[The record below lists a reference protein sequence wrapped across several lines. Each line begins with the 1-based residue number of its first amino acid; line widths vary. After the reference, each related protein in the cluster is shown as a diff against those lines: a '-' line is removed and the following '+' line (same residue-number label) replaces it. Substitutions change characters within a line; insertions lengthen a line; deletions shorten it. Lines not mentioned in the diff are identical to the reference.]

1 MADITLEQL
10 LVAVEESSEAVVNVD
25 SSQQTQKNNKLEQ
38 WCDNLESQLLVGVE
52 KSSAVNNTKSTEVI
66 LSSSSLKKA
75 ADVLHT
81 SILSKVFPSSTII
94 VDSSCKDD
102 DSGADKILDLSNSLN
117 PTSLSVGG
125 DDDGSSVDI
134 YQLATLLRATGLFMR
149 WNAQILQ
156 RVLQQSND
164 NIMKRLKCN
173 GMVLLYAKLLDVDI
187 SSSLPPS
194 CDVPRFASICLF
206 RATYG
211 NNTLSTTSRMQ
222 FVNELE
228 GCVYLMKALL
238 KGNQP
243 VPRLFSIIR
252 NVHHLIAACPESIS
266 KMQKALLEENDNV
279 DNNEEGKTHGLSE
292 VLIATLAWAY
302 RSESDPSFPGV
313 QSDRRS
319 DLVLEILRALY
330 VLGSNPAIPK
340 PSHDTMSQIGII
352 LCELLQFSNADERI
366 YQIKLAVIALL
377 LDAPKEY
384 ATYLINNG
392 GIQPLVDIM
401 SYQTSLVV
409 VERTGRSEEDAAEVV
424 PILLVLLK
432 LVQSNKSALEMVK
445 NEVFPPDAEDKYQQ
459 RAKDEIAKGNTEGSS
474 NAKNMAPLDA
484 PRDTLRWR
492 LIRLMT
498 WTESNVKRSTCELL
512 YALCDADST
521 EFVLRTGFGNAIH
534 FLGIRGHVNLPAG
547 VEI

>member
-1 MADITLEQL
+1 MANISLEQL
-10 LVAVEESSEAVVNVD
+10 FAAVEESMDAVVNVD
-25 SSQQTQKNNKLEQ
+25 SSQETQNNNKLEQ
-38 WCDNLESQLLVGVE
+38 WCDNLESQLLVGVGD
-52 KSSAVNNTKSTEVI
+52 TKSTEVI
-66 LSSSSLKKA
+66 LSSSTLKKV
-75 ADVLHT
+75 ADTLHT

-94 VDSSCKDD
+94 VDSSSWQDD
-102 DSGADKILDLSNSLN
+102 DSEAERITLDLTNSLN
-117 PTSLSVGG
+117 PTSLSVG
-125 DDDGSSVDI
+125 DVGSSVDL
-134 YQLATLLRATGLFMR
+134 YQLASLLRATGLFLR
-149 WNAQILQ
+149 WNAQVLQ
-156 RVLQQSND
+156 RVLQQSD
-164 NIMKRLKCN
+164 DIMKRLKRK
-173 GMVLLYAKLLDVDI
+173 GMLLLYAKLLDIDI
-187 SSSLPPS
+187 PTSLPPS

-211 NNTLSTTSRMQ
+211 NDTLSTTSQKQ
-222 FVNELE
+222 FVNELG
-228 GCVYLMKALL
+228 GCTYLMKALL

-243 VPRLFSIIR
+243 VPRLFSIVR
-252 NVHHLIAACPESIS
+252 NAHHLMAAYPESIS
-266 KMQKALLEENDNV
+266 KMQKALLEENNV
-279 DNNEEGKTHGLSE
+279 DNNEEEEGKTYGLSE
-292 VLIATLAWAY
+292 VLVATLAWAY

-340 PSHDTMSQIGII
+340 PNHDTMSQIGII

-366 YQIKLAVIALL
+366 YQIKLSVVALL

-384 ATYLINNG
+384 TTYLINNG

-409 VERTGRSEEDAAEVV
+409 VERTKNSAEDAAEVV

-445 NEVFPPDAEDKYQQ
+445 NEVFPTDSEVDYQQ
-459 RAKDEIAKGNTEGSS
+459 KAKDELAKGNTEGSS

-484 PRDTLRWR
+484 PRGTLRWR

-498 WTESNVKRSTCELL
+498 WTESNVKRSACELL
-512 YALCDADST
+512 YALCEADST

-547 VEI
+547 VEM

>member
-10 LVAVEESSEAVVNVD
+10 LAAVEESSEAVVNVD
-25 SSQQTQKNNKLEQ
+25 SSQQSQNNKLEQ
-38 WCDNLESQLLVGVE
+38 WCDNLESQLLVGVGD
-52 KSSAVNNTKSTEVI
+52 SKSTEVI
-66 LSSSSLKKA
+66 LSSSTLKKA
-75 ADVLHT
+75 ADTLHI

-94 VDSSCKDD
+94 VDSSSWKND
-102 DSGADKILDLSNSLN
+102 DSEATEVTLGLSNSLN
-117 PTSLSVGG
+117 PTSLSTSN
-125 DDDGSSVDI
+125 DDGSSVDV
-134 YQLATLLRATGLFMR
+134 YQLASLLRAAGLFMR
-149 WNAQILQ
+149 WNAQVLQ
-156 RVLQQSND
+156 RAIQQQSDD

-173 GMVLLYAKLLDVDI
+173 SMLLFYAKLLDVDI
-187 SSSLPPS
+187 PLSSPS

-211 NNTLSTTSRMQ
+211 NDTLSSTSRQQ
-222 FVNELE
+222 FVNELD
-228 GCVYLMKALL
+228 GCAYLIKALL

-243 VPRLFSIIR
+243 VPRLFSIVR
-252 NVHHLIAACPESIS
+252 NVHHLIAAYPESIS
-266 KMQKALLEENDNV
+266 KMQKALLEENVNV
-279 DNNEEGKTHGLSE
+279 NNNNEGKTCGLSE
-292 VLIATLAWAY
+292 VLVATLAWAY
-302 RSESDPSFPGV
+302 RSESDPSFPGE

-340 PSHDTMSQIGII
+340 PSHDTMTNIGII

-366 YQIKLAVIALL
+366 YQIKLAVVALL
-377 LDAPKEY
+377 LDAPEEY
-384 ATYLINNG
+384 TTYLINNE

-409 VERTGRSEEDAAEVV
+409 VERTKTSAEDAAEVV

-445 NEVFPPDAEDKYQQ
+445 NEVFPADAEVEYQQ
-459 RAKDEIAKGNTEGSS
+459 KAKDEIAKGNTEGSS

-484 PRDTLRWR
+484 PKGTLRWR

-498 WTESNVKRSTCELL
+498 WTESNVKRSACELL
-512 YALCDADST
+512 YALCGADST

-547 VEI
+547 VEM

>member
-10 LVAVEESSEAVVNVD
+10 LVAVEESTEAVANED
-25 SSQQTQKNNKLEQ
+25 LSQQTQNNKLEQ
-38 WCDNLESQLLVGVE
+38 WCDQLENQLLVGVGD
-52 KSSAVNNTKSTEVI
+52 TKSTEV
-66 LSSSSLKKA
+66 LSSSTLKKA
-75 ADVLHT
+75 ADTLHT
-81 SILSKVFPSSTII
+81 SILSKVFPSTII
-94 VDSSCKDD
+94 VDSTSSWQDD
-102 DSGADKILDLSNSLN
+102 DSKIILDLSISLN
-117 PTSLSVGG
+117 PTSLSVG
-125 DDDGSSVDI
+125 DDDGSSVNL
-134 YQLATLLRATGLFMR
+134 YQLASLLRAAGLFMR
-149 WNAQILQ
+149 WNAQ
-156 RVLQQSND
+156 VLQQVLQSDD
-164 NIMKRLKCN
+164 NIMKRLRCN
-173 GMVLLYAKLLDVDI
+173 GMLLLYAKLLDI
-187 SSSLPPS
+187 NIPTSLPPS

-211 NNTLSTTSRMQ
+211 NDKLSQQ
-222 FVNELE
+222 FVMELD
-228 GCVYLMKALL
+228 GCTFLMKELL

-243 VPRLFSIIR
+243 VPRLFSIVR
-252 NVHHLIAACPESIS
+252 NLHHLIAAYPESIS

-279 DNNEEGKTHGLSE
+279 HNKNEEGKTFGLSE
-292 VLIATLAWAY
+292 VLVATLAWAY

-340 PSHDTMSQIGII
+340 PSHDTMTQIGII

-366 YQIKLAVIALL
+366 YQIKLAVVALL

-384 ATYLINNG
+384 TTYLINNE
-392 GIQPLVDIM
+392 GIQPLLDIM

-409 VERTGRSEEDAAEVV
+409 VERKRNSAEDAAEVV

-445 NEVFPPDAEDKYQQ
+445 NEVFPLDAEVEYQQ
-459 RAKDEIAKGNTEGSS
+459 KVEEELAKGNTEGSS

-484 PRDTLRWR
+484 PKGTLRWR

-498 WTESNVKRSTCELL
+498 WTESNVKRSACELL
-512 YALCDADST
+512 YALCGDDST

>member
-10 LVAVEESSEAVVNVD
+10 LVAVEESSSEAVVNED
-25 SSQQTQKNNKLEQ
+25 SSQQTQNNKLEQ
-38 WCDNLESQLLVGVE
+38 WCDNLESQLLVGVGD
-52 KSSAVNNTKSTEVI
+52 SKSTEVI
-66 LSSSSLKKA
+66 LSSSTLKKA
-75 ADVLHT
+75 VDTLADRIT
-81 SILSKVFPSSTII
+81 
-94 VDSSCKDD
+94 
-102 DSGADKILDLSNSLN
+102 LDLSTSLN
-117 PTSLSVGG
+117 PTSVSIG
-125 DDDGSSVDI
+125 DGDGSSADL
-134 YQLATLLRATGLFMR
+134 YQLASLLRAAGLFMR
-149 WNAQILQ
+149 WNAQVLQ
-156 RVLQQSND
+156 RVLQQQSDD
-164 NIMKRLKCN
+164 NIMKRLKRK
-173 GMVLLYAKLLDVDI
+173 GMLLLYAKLLDVDI

-211 NNTLSTTSRMQ
+211 NDTLSTTSRMQ
-222 FVNELE
+222 FVNELD
-228 GCVYLMKALL
+228 GCAYLMKALL

-243 VPRLFSIIR
+243 VPRLFSIVR

-279 DNNEEGKTHGLSE
+279 DNKNEEGKTYGLSG
-292 VLIATLAWAY
+292 VLVATLAWAY

-330 VLGSNPAIPK
+330 VLGSNPSIPK

-352 LCELLQFSNADERI
+352 FCELLQFSNADERI
-366 YQIKLAVIALL
+366 YQIKLAVVALL
-377 LDAPKEY
+377 LDAPKECT
-384 ATYLINNG
+384 TYLINNE

-409 VERTGRSEEDAAEVV
+409 IERTVSSKDDAAEVV

-432 LVQSNKSALEMVK
+432 LVQSNKSALEMIK
-445 NEVFPPDAEDKYQQ
+445 NEVFPPAAENEYKIK
-459 RAKDEIAKGNTEGSS
+459 AEEEMAKGNTEGSS

-484 PRDTLRWR
+484 PKGTLRWR

-498 WTESNVKRSTCELL
+498 WTESNVKRSACEFL
-512 YALCDADST
+512 YALCGADST

-547 VEI
+547 VEM